1 MKPMIRLLLTLVVF
15 AFLCLVGWTENRQRA
30 SASSAKTSWEY
41 IIRGGLTEQQL
52 NELGAQGWELVAVSQ
67 SNGSFGMYFKRAK

>member
-1 MKPMIRLLLTLVVF
+1 MKQVIRLLLTLVVF
-15 AFLCLVGWTENRQRA
+15 ASLCLVGWTENRQRA

-67 SNGSFGMYFKRAK
+67 SNSSFGMYFKRAK